1 MDNTYISRTPNS
13 LDDAIDSPCLSGCN
27 IHCTF
32 PITRITSPSFIRRMM
47 IKNGI
52 TQITFTDG
60 NTLNTPNPP
69 QTD

>member
-1 MDNTYISRTPNS
+1 MNNIYISRTPSS
-13 LDDAIDSPCLSGCN
+13 LDDAVDSSCLSGCN

-32 PITRITSPSFIRRMM
+32 SITRITSPSFIRRMM

-52 TQITFTDG
+52 TKITFTDG
-60 NTLNTPNPP
+60 NTLNTPSPQ